1 MDVLNDLAL
10 GFSVALRP
18 ENLLFALLGVLL
30 GTIIGAL
37 PGIGPSAGIAIL
49 LPLTFGMDG
58 ATALIM
64 LAGIYYGAMY
74 GGTITSV
81 LINVPGESAS
91 VMTTLDGYQMARQ
104 GRAGAALGIAAIG
117 SFIAGTIG
125 VILMMLFAP
134 LLASYALSFGPP
146 EYFALML
153 MGMATL
159 AGLSSGSALKALMMA
174 IVGLMLATVG
184 VDIIS
189 GQQRFTFGQLELV
202 EGIDFLPVA
211 IGLFGIA
218 ELLVMAEETGRV
230 EILKVKIRNV
240 FPTARD
246 WVSSR
251 GAIGRGSLI
260 GFFIGVLPGAGATLA
275 SFFSYSVEKRL
286 SKHPEKFGTGVVE
299 GVAGPEAANNSAT
312 AGALVPMLTLGIP
325 GSGTTAVLLG
335 ALIMYG
341 IRPGPQI
348 FDLRPDVVWG
358 LIASMYVGN
367 VLLVI
372 MNIAFIPAFVA
383 VLRTP
388 RATLVGTIAVLC
400 LIGAYSLQNSLFH
413 VWVMLAAGA
422 LGYVMR
428 KLRYPP
434 APLVLALVLGPMLE
448 QTLRQSM
455 IISQGSIAIFF
466 TRPISAVLMVV
477 AILGLFWPLISRGL
491 RRQMPWQAASA
502 QTPVD

>member
-58 ATALIM
+58 ATAIIM

-104 GRAGAALGIAAIG
+104 GRAGAALGMAAIG

-125 VILMMLFAP
+125 VLLMMIFAP

-159 AGLSSGSALKALMMA
+159 AGLSSGSALKSLLM
-174 IVGLMLATVG
+174 VVLGLMLATVG
-184 VDIIS
+184 LDIIS
-189 GQQRFTFGQLELV
+189 GEQRFTFEHLELL
-202 EGIDFLPVA
+202 EGIEFLPIA
-211 IGLFGIA
+211 IGLFGIS
-218 ELLVMAEETGRV
+218 ELLVMAEETGRL
-230 EILKVKIRNV
+230 EILKVKIQNV
-240 FPTARD
+240 FPRGRD
-246 WVSSR
+246 WVASR
-251 GAIGRGSLI
+251 GAILRGSLI
-260 GFFIGVLPGAGATLA
+260 GFFIGVLPGAGATLS
-275 SFFSYSVEKRL
+275 SFFSYSLEKRL

-299 GVAGPEAANNSAT
+299 GVAGPESANNSAT

-325 GSGTTAVLLG
+325 GSGTTAVMLG

-348 FDLRPDVVWG
+348 FETRPDVVWG

-388 RATLVGTIAVLC
+388 RAALVSTIAVLC
-400 LIGAYSLQNSLFH
+400 LVGAYSLQVSLFH
-413 VWVMLAAGA
+413 VWVMLAAGVF
-422 LGYVMR
+422 GYFMR
-428 KLRYPP
+428 KLNYPP

-455 IISQGSIAIFF
+455 IISQGSIGIFF
-466 TRPISAVLMVV
+466 TRPISAVLMVL
-477 AILGLFWPLISRGL
+477 ALLGLFWPLISRLWRSRG
-491 RRQMPWQAASA
+491 PWRMVTS
-502 QTPVD
+502 